1 MTPDLVDPLEAL
13 QRAQVAALEGDT
25 SLQGLHS
32 SGVQIFDRVSSESF
46 PYIVV
51 GEDREVPEDTD
62 CQTMSEVFSTVRVY
76 SRAFGKVEAKRIA
89 GRARFVLDAVNG
101 FTIEGF
107 SLIAGHCTDLKI
119 HSHADGQTTQAEL
132 TFRYLV
138 EPG

>member
-13 QRAQVAALEGDT
+13 QRAQVAALESDT
-25 SLQGLHS
+25 TLQGLHS
-32 SGVQIFDRVSSESF
+32 SGVQIFDRVSSDSF

-51 GEDREVPEDTD
+51 GEDREVPNDSE
-62 CQTMSEVFSTVRVY
+62 CQTMSEVFSTVRIY

-89 GRARFVLDAVNG
+89 GRTRFVLDAVNG
-101 FTIEGF
+101 FAIEGF
-107 SLIAGHCTDLKI
+107 RIIAAHCTDVKI
-119 HSHADGQTTQAEL
+119 HSHTDGQTTQAEL

>member
-25 SLQGLHS
+25 TLQGLHQD
-32 SGVQIFDRVSSESF
+32 GVLIFDRVSSDSF

-62 CQTMSEVFSTVRVY
+62 CQTMSEIFSTVRVY

-89 GRARFVLDAVNG
+89 GRTRFVLDAVNG

-107 SLIAGHCTDLKI
+107 RMIAAQCTDLKI
-119 HSHADGQTTQAEL
+119 NSHTDGQTTQAEL